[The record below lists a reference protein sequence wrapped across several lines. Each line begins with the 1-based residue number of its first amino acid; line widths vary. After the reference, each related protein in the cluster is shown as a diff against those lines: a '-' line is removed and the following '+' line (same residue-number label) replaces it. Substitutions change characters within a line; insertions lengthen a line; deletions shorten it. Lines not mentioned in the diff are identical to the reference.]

1 MLYWLRSHK
10 PLKVFVG
17 NRVSKINEAT
27 KGIRWRHVRTHDNPA
42 DIVSRGSSA
51 KDSVDNNLWWHG
63 PSWLRSLEKEW
74 PVSRIDVEQITPPKN
89 VDVEFRHEVH
99 AHVCSQ
105 PDDIVHRFSSF
116 NRLIRVTATC
126 KRFIFNCQRSSERK
140 TGNLTR
146 DELISA
152 QRLWIL
158 QTQRQNYYNE
168 LRQCRRDLPVDS
180 KSKLISLAPFVDGNG
195 LLRVRGRLENSMLS
209 YDEIHPVI
217 LPPNA
222 HFTHLI
228 TDRFHQRTM
237 HGGPQLMLSIIRRKY
252 WIVNARA
259 TIHHFVHKCI
269 TCYRQR
275 ASTKHQLMASLPA
288 PRVQRS
294 SRPFTHTGVDYCGPF
309 EIRASK
315 GRGIKTY
322 KAYVAVF
329 VCLMVKA
336 IHVECVDGLT
346 SDAFLAA
353 FRRFVARRGMPSNM
367 YSDNGTNFVGAANE
381 LEKQFNQITKENER
395 KITDK
400 YIDDGIQWHFI
411 PPGSPHFGGLW
422 EAGVKSVKFHLRR
435 VIGETKL
442 TYEEM
447 STLLCQIEA
456 CLNSRPLC
464 ANTENPTDLTALTPA
479 HFLVNTDLL
488 TIPEPSIIE
497 INPNR
502 LNHWQKIQQ
511 MRQCFCK
518 RWQSDYLSQLQQ
530 RPKWQI
536 ELPNLKIDELVLVR
550 DDRLSSSQ
558 WPLGRIIEIHPGNDG
573 CVRVVTVKTSTGTY
587 KRNITKICRLPIN
600 IEEKPTDKETE
611 EIRSS
616 A

>member
-51 KDSVDNNLWWHG
+51 KDLVDNNLWWHG

-400 YIDDGIQWHFI
+400 YIGI
-411 PPGSPHFGGLW
+411 L
-422 EAGVKSVKFHLRR
+422 FHLVHR
-435 VIGETKL
+435 ISADCG
-442 TYEEM
+442 
-447 STLLCQIEA
+447 
-456 CLNSRPLC
+456 RP
-464 ANTENPTDLTALTPA
+464 
-479 HFLVNTDLL
+479 V
-488 TIPEPSIIE
+488 
-497 INPNR
+497 
-502 LNHWQKIQQ
+502 
-511 MRQCFCK
+511 
-518 RWQSDYLSQLQQ
+518 
-530 RPKWQI
+530 
-536 ELPNLKIDELVLVR
+536 
-550 DDRLSSSQ
+550 SS
-558 WPLGRIIEIHPGNDG
+558 P
-573 CVRVVTVKTSTGTY
+573 
-587 KRNITKICRLPIN
+587 
-600 IEEKPTDKETE
+600 
-611 EIRSS
+611 
-616 A
+616 